1 MSGRKKDFPNNWQRY
16 KDAPDDMFMDH
27 TFDEIMNYKI
37 GGWQLPSS
45 VHCIIREEHILTGK
59 IKEYVYQRPHAAEN
73 KVRQLLERPE
83 IEFTVCTPD
92 QIHFVSQLPS
102 DDDYENDNDEQKDS

>member
-1 MSGRKKDFPNNWQRY
+1 MSGKKYFPNNWQQY
-16 KDAPDDMFMDH
+16 KDAPDDMFMNH

-45 VHCIIREEHILTGK
+45 VNCIIREEHIITGK
-59 IKEYVYQRPHAAEN
+59 VKEYVYQRSHAAES
-73 KVRQLLERPE
+73 KVKQLLQRDD

-92 QIHFVSQLPS
+92 QIHFVSQLTT
-102 DDDYENDNDEQKDS
+102 DDDYEDDNDEQKDS